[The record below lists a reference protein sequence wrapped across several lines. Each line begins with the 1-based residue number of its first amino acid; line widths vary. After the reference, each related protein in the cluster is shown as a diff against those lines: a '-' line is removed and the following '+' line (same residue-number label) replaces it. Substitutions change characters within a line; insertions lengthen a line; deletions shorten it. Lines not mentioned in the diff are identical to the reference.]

1 MPLREFIKEYQS
13 QISLLGI
20 QIIWTQK
27 VTECLDRPKQADKN
41 AEFIKKKGDID
52 KIMKELTAMCLEDI
66 KTKLERTKIETLVT
80 IHVHQVGVYGKI
92 LEEVKAG
99 RIKEASDFEW

>member
-1 MPLREFIKEYQS
+1 
-13 QISLLGI
+13 
-20 QIIWTQK
+20 
-27 VTECLDRPKQADKN
+27 
-41 AEFIKKKGDID
+41 
-52 KIMKELTAMCLEDI
+52 MKELTAMCLEDI

-92 LEEVKAG
+92 LEEVKVG

>member
-1 MPLREFIKEYQS
+1 
-13 QISLLGI
+13 
-20 QIIWTQK
+20 
-27 VTECLDRPKQADKN
+27 
-41 AEFIKKKGDID
+41 
-52 KIMKELTAMCLEDI
+52 MKDLTAMCLEDF